1 MIAPRVNSVA
11 CANSTGLHRMAYYE
25 WGDPAC
31 EEVVLCV
38 HGLTRTGR
46 DFDAL
51 ASRLASRYR
60 VVSPDVVGRGLSDWL
75 AQPLSYAVPQ
85 YVADMVTLLARL
97 QPKKLHWVGTSMG
110 GLIALSY
117 AALVAHAQR
126 EAAHIPP
133 ARLSASIGEPIV
145 PISRLVL
152 NDVGPRV
159 EPISLSRI
167 GEYLGQGLSFERY
180 EDAVGYMKVTAASFG
195 PHTDEQWDSLTRHYF
210 VPKDGQWVKHYDP
223 AIAMAFAGV
232 SEELLTQGESML
244 WAAYQS
250 LKAPT
255 LIMHG
260 AQSDLLSD
268 ATVQKMLATNPL
280 ACKVDFK
287 GVGHAPSL
295 IVQDQ
300 IQAVVDFL
308 EADSANG

>member
-1 MIAPRVNSVA
+1 MIAPRVKSIA
-11 CANSTGLHRMAYYE
+11 CANPTGLHRMAYYE

-51 ASRLASRYR
+51 ATRLASRYR

-75 AQPLSYAVPQ
+75 SQPLGYAVPQ
-85 YVADMVTLLARL
+85 YVSDMVTLLARL

-117 AALVAHAQR
+117 AALLAQSKQPPR
-126 EAAHIPP
+126 QIPP
-133 ARLSASIGEPIV
+133 ARLSATIGEPVV
-145 PISRLVL
+145 PITRLVL

-159 EPISLSRI
+159 EPVSLLRI
-167 GEYLGQGLSFERY
+167 GQYLAQGLSFDRY
-180 EDAVGYMKVTAASFG
+180 EDAVSYMKETAASFG
-195 PHTDEQWDSLTRHYF
+195 PHSDEQWDALTRHYF
-210 VPKDGQWVKHYDP
+210 VPKEGRWVKHYDP

-232 SEELLTQGESML
+232 SEDLLTQGEGLL
-244 WAAYQS
+244 WAAFQS
-250 LKAPT
+250 ITAPT
-255 LIMHG
+255 LITHG
-260 AQSDLLSD
+260 AQSDLLSE

-280 ACKVDFK
+280 ASKVDFA

-295 IVQDQ
+295 IVEDQ
-300 IQAVVDFL
+300 IQTVVDFL
-308 EADSANG
+308 EADTVNA